1 MALLP
6 LLQTIYSFYKSSTL
20 QLVRSE
26 LAALAVPAASP
37 ASSSTFT
44 NKICFRNGTHNGIGY
59 VSYQSGTHTDGIC
72 FRSWTQRTLT
82 GRICSHSVTLT
93 GRKLFLGGT
102 FTGRICSRSV
112 TLTGRICSRSVRLP
126 KGCCLRRTAMPFS
139 RQPAR
144 VAQWSN
150 IKRKPILYGFHKYLF
165 IAVAC
170 LSPAQS
176 L

>member
-1 MALLP
+1 MALFP

-112 TLTGRICSRSVRLP
+112 TLTGRIFSRSVTLTGRICSHSMTL
-126 KGCCLRRTAMPFS
+126 TS
-139 RQPAR
+139 RICSCS
-144 VAQWSN
+144 VTLTGKICSHSVTLTYTFW
-150 IKRKPILYGFHKYLF
+150 
-165 IAVAC
+165 
-170 LSPAQS
+170 
-176 L
+176 